1 MPQSLIRGSTQ
12 ILDGT
17 IPLAKLVT
25 GYSIPTANLVDGSNF
40 IKRDGSVAFTA
51 GQSMGGFAL
60 TNVADP
66 VGAQDAM
73 NLRTAQALVNGV
85 SLRKARVVAV
95 TNRALTGLPTEDSV
109 TLVASEVI
117 LLTGQTTASQNGPW
131 VVAAGAWT
139 RPANWAAA
147 STQKST
153 IFFVEEGTLRG
164 DTRWI
169 VITDAIT
176 VDTTA
181 VTITQDTS
189 AVSYTNGNGLSLT
202 GNVFAVK
209 TGNGVS
215 FDGGNNVTLTLD
227 GTNLSL
233 SATGLKVA
241 NGSAPGQVVLANAA
255 NVATMTTISGDATI
269 SGTGVVT
276 LTSTGATGVVKIGKI
291 KNNTTPSGTINSAN
305 TAFTL
310 GSTPVVG
317 TEEIYLNGQR
327 LFPGAGN
334 DYTIAAAAVTMLFAP
349 QTGDRV
355 SADYLEA

>member
-12 ILDGT
+12 ILDGS
-17 IPLAKLVT
+17 IPLAKLVA
-25 GYSIPTANLVDGSNF
+25 GYVIPTANLVDGPNF
-40 IKRDGSVAFTA
+40 IKRDGSVPFTA

-73 NLRTAQALVNGV
+73 NLRTAQALINGV
-85 SLRKARVVAV
+85 ALRKARVVAV
-95 TNRALTGLPTEDSV
+95 TNVALTGLPTQDGV

-117 LLTGQTTASQNGPW
+117 LLTAQTTASQNGPW

-139 RPANWAAA
+139 RPSNWAAA

-153 IFFVEEGTLRG
+153 IFFVEEGTARG

-169 VITDAIT
+169 VITDAIV

-209 TGNGVS
+209 NGNGIS
-215 FDGGNNVTLTLD
+215 FDGSNNVTLALN
-227 GTNLSL
+227 GTSLNLSA
-233 SATGLKVA
+233 SGLKVA
-241 NGSAPGQVVLANAA
+241 DGTAPGQVVIANAA

-291 KNNTTPSGTINSAN
+291 KNNTTPTGAINGAN
-305 TAFTL
+305 TAFAL
-310 GSTPVVG
+310 ASAPVAN

-334 DYTIAAAAVTMLFAP
+334 DYTIAAAAVTLLFAP